1 MRRVRPASLL
11 FAAVT
16 SVGLLASG
24 CGGDDGAD
32 VREIDGGT
40 QSGSGSGSGS
50 GSEDHGSGSEDH
62 GSGSETASE

>member
-11 FAAVT
+11 LAAVT

-50 GSEDHGSGSEDH
+50 EDHGSGSEDH